1 MSLSLPEP
9 SRSPAAHP
17 DQEDPALCPGANSPD
32 VEEFSIS
39 SELSPGRKAAEKFIT
54 KLVHLESFKSTGHV
68 GPTGPAFLQRRG
80 QAWESPAGREKS
92 PLRK

>member
-1 MSLSLPEP
+1 MPLSLPEP
-9 SRSPAAHP
+9 SLSPAAHP
-17 DQEDPALCPGANSPD
+17 DQGDPAPRPGANSRD
-32 VEEFSIS
+32 VEEISVS
-39 SELSPGRKAAEKFIT
+39 SELSPGRKAAEKLIT
-54 KLVHLESFKSTGHV
+54 KFVHLESFKSAGHV